1 MRGRD
6 SSATRRACWYAL
18 RSRKSIPEG
27 RTTLLASIIVF
38 PHAGSFPDSR
48 QLWTTQASWRP
59 GVSCSS
65 ACCLVTVSRPEK
77 RNPLRFP
84 PGGDRLPHIVRPR
97 TRCER
102 SELLLSLTG
111 HGAESPL
118 AAWLSRSFPRP
129 LALRPAVT
137 GRFAL
142 SRESGR

>member
-1 MRGRD
+1 MVAPQAHR
-6 SSATRRACWYAL
+6 L
-18 RSRKSIPEG
+18 
-27 RTTLLASIIVF
+27 F
-38 PHAGSFPDSR
+38 
-48 QLWTTQASWRP
+48 ASWRLLYRLTP
-59 GVSCSS
+59 CTFEP
-65 ACCLVTVSRPEK
+65 LEK

>member
-1 MRGRD
+1 MRSDRVRPHSEVRRHGPFLSLQPVDRLATLRLGD
-6 SSATRRACWYAL
+6 SSEDLMTWFL
-18 RSRKSIPEG
+18 ELDG
-27 RTTLLASIIVF
+27 
-38 PHAGSFPDSR
+38 
-48 QLWTTQASWRP
+48 
-59 GVSCSS
+59 
-65 ACCLVTVSRPEK
+65 K
-77 RNPLRFP
+77 RNPLRSP

-137 GRFAL
+137 
-142 SRESGR
+142 